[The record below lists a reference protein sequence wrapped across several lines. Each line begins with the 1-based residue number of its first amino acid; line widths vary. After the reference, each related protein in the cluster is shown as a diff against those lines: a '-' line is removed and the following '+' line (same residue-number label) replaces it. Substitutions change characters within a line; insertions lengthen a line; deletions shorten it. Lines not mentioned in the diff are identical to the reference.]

1 MKSKT
6 RSRTSFDNTTASVK
20 KIIGSQAICIIFFM
34 ILDEFWTMDSEKK
47 KKIEAGGGLNK
58 MSTLGILSKIWY
70 FASPSPSFLKM
81 TESAKK
87 LYVCWKLEE
96 TNNLDIIQSTYEM
109 L

>member
-20 KIIGSQAICIIFFM
+20 KIIGSQAIYIIFFM
-34 ILDEFWTMDSEKK
+34 ILDEFWTMDSEK

-70 FASPSPSFLKM
+70 FASPSPSFLKV